1 MEEHMPIAT
10 PAECRDHAAD
20 WIDYFY
26 RRRGAEIAA
35 MIDDDLVAEHERNP
49 LQAEGHHSTTLHL
62 VLNYFRNAPI
72 IGKEFV
78 YAVRPY
84 EEYKVGVV
92 TGRGEPAAMLDDR
105 TFATE
110 EEAVHAVFLRRVE
123 KLRGSLE
130 APADKGDDR

>member
-1 MEEHMPIAT
+1 
-10 PAECRDHAAD
+10 
-20 WIDYFY
+20 
-26 RRRGAEIAA
+26 
-35 MIDDDLVAEHERNP
+35 
-49 LQAEGHHSTTLHL
+49 
-62 VLNYFRNAPI
+62 VLNYFRNRPI

-130 APADKGDDR
+130 TPADKGDDR

>member
-1 MEEHMPIAT
+1 MPIAT

-49 LQAEGHHSTTLHL
+49 LQARGHHSTTLHL

-123 KLRGSLE
+123 ELRGSVE
-130 APADKGDDR
+130 APAEKRDDR